1 MKNEK
6 HPHKAAVLAT
16 AMFREEWR
24 VYGEVSAVA
33 FYNDLSEDNKSYVN
47 AYLADIMQA
56 ADVPQPA
63 KIPLLSAVEILR
75 DHNEWRKANSEDEA
89 PMPYPHSAELV
100 GRAMERVCELVP
112 EYQYL
117 AQLISDTAFLNPGD
131 FNRKYPIF
139 ATSSNPE
146 LWRKI
151 ANEAKALLEK

>member
-16 AMFREEWR
+16 AMFKEDWR
-24 VYGEVSAVA
+24 SYGVASAVS

-56 ADVPQPA
+56 ADVPIPA
-63 KIPLLSAVEILR
+63 KMPLLSAVEILR

-112 EYQYL
+112 EYVVF
-117 AQLISDTAFLNPGD
+117 AKMVIDSETMSD
-131 FNRKYPIF
+131 YIF
-139 ATSSNPE
+139 RGNYDNGIDVSAGAYIIIRAE
-146 LWRKI
+146 
-151 ANEAKALLEK
+151 ELLEK